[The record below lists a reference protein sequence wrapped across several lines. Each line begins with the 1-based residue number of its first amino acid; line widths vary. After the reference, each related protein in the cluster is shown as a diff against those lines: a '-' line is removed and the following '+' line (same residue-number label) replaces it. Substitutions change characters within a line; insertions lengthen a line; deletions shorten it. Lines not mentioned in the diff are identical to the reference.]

1 MKSTSRTY
9 QRKYLRAPFKDHVLY
24 VSDDFVFK
32 ATAINISEGGM
43 LLDQVG
49 HFPEGGVM
57 PFMVNLAQLPLFKN
71 YNLERMQAYSLDNM
85 SYKTI
90 RFQAKLIRNL
100 GVTTKVDGLFTS
112 RIGLQIEEISP
123 FDQAKVSSYID
134 NFSSNLIYLQVL
146 IDSINSDK
154 NNIEKIRL
162 LSRILGYGKNFKI
175 SYLRKIVEH
184 DYKSLQWL

>member
-1 MKSTSRTY
+1 MKSNSRTY
-9 QRKYLRAPFKDHVLY
+9 QRKYLRAPFKNCVLY

-32 ATAINISEGGM
+32 AYALNISEGGM

-49 HFPEGGVM
+49 HFPDNSVLT
-57 PFMVNLAQLPLFKN
+57 FMVNLPQFPQFKN
-71 YNLERMQAYSLDNM
+71 FNLERMQTYSLESM
-85 SYKTI
+85 AFKTV
-90 RFQAKLIRNL
+90 RFEARLVRKI
-100 GVTTKVDGLFTS
+100 GVDTKVDGVFTS
-112 RIGLQIEEISP
+112 RIGLQFEEISP
-123 FDQAKVSSYID
+123 FDQAKISNYVD

-154 NNIEKIRL
+154 NNVAKIRT
-162 LSRILGYGKNFKI
+162 LSKMLGYASDLKI

>member
-1 MKSTSRTY
+1 MKANSRTY
-9 QRKYLRAPFKDHVLY
+9 QRKYLRAPFKDSVLY
-24 VSDDFVFK
+24 VSDNFVFK
-32 ATAINISEGGM
+32 ANALNVSEGGM

-49 HFPEGGVM
+49 HFPENSVM

-71 YNLERMQAYSLDNM
+71 YNLDRMQTYSLDNLT
-85 SYKTI
+85 YKTI
-90 RFQAKLIRNL
+90 RFQAKLVRKI
-100 GVTTKVDGLFTS
+100 GVDTKVDGLFTS
-112 RIGLQIEEISP
+112 RIGLQIEEITP
-123 FDQAKVSSYID
+123 FDKAKISNYVD

-154 NNIEKIRL
+154 NNVAKIRT
-162 LSRILGYGKNFKI
+162 LSKILGYANDLKI